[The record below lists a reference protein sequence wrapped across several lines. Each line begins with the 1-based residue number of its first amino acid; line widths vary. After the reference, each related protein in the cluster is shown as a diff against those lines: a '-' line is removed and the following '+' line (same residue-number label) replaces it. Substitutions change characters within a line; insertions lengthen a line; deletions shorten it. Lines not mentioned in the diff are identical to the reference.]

1 MHRVYYLDVA
11 AIFVVVS
18 LLISLI
24 FRRMLRG
31 KENRA
36 FVQYVIILIP
46 LTILDILRTANYTFF
61 GIPDSV
67 MRKEISCA
75 LYNVLNIMNYAMYI
89 YLVGKITGTFR
100 IIVRKKALLVLY
112 LLPFIAEA
120 VLVIS
125 NFFNHK
131 FFYYTDEGAEGI
143 IYHRGDMLWMFVVI
157 GYYYVL
163 FSLVHTVVCYVKKR
177 LSDVKYTALMVV
189 FPINIITF
197 QIQRLN
203 PSLLTQM
210 FGFAITVLILSFFV
224 INPVENLD
232 METGAK
238 SYTAFRNAIANVYM
252 SDDDAFVVF
261 GKLQNIASI
270 RSALGYDMYMALL
283 RQIADNFYSHLRGNI
298 KVDLNL
304 FYLKNGLFAYV
315 IRGDYHVTT
324 IESDVKVILPKLR
337 DLFVVDGIRLKL
349 DFAICG
355 VAIPREIGSEK
366 QLVRFS
372 ETFDYA
378 IPINEYVR
386 YSEIAPEKD
395 FIVKNNIDRI
405 ISDAIQN
412 DKFEMYYQPI
422 YSTKEKAFISAEA
435 LIRLR
440 DEQLGFVS
448 PAVFIP
454 AAEKSGSII
463 QIGEFVIRDVCRFLA
478 QGDAANSGIRF
489 VEVNL
494 SVVQC
499 MQANMAEK
507 IQEILKEYNIDPN
520 RINFEITETASD
532 YLADAV
538 LRTMNDIS
546 GNGNGFSLDD
556 YGSGYSNLGRV
567 MSFPYRIIKLDK
579 SLVDG
584 LGDPRSYEVMR
595 QTIILLKSLGAE
607 IVVEGVEDEAKAIW
621 FAEMGCEYIQ
631 GYYYAKPMPEREFI
645 DFCRGKLN
653 AF

>member
-1 MHRVYYLDVA
+1 MQRIYYLDVA
-11 AIFVVVS
+11 AVLVLIS
-18 LLISLI
+18 LLASLI

-31 KENRA
+31 KDNRA
-36 FVQYVIILIP
+36 FVQYVTLLIP
-46 LTILDILRTANYTFF
+46 LTILDILRTADFSFT
-61 GIPDSV
+61 GIHDSV
-67 MRKEISCA
+67 LRKEIFCA
-75 LYNVLNIMNYAMYI
+75 LYNIVNIMNYTMYI

-100 IIVRKKALLVLY
+100 IIMRKKILAALY
-112 LLPFIAEA
+112 FLPFIVET

-125 NFFNHK
+125 NFFNHR
-131 FFYYTDEGAEGI
+131 FFYYTSEDVGVV
-143 IYHRGDMLWMFVVI
+143 YHRGDLTWIFIVV

-163 FSLVHTVVCYVKKR
+163 FSMVHIIICYVKKR
-177 LSDVKYTALMVV
+177 LSGVKYTALMVV
-189 FPINIITF
+189 FPINVITF
-197 QIQRLN
+197 QIQRMH
-203 PSLLTQM
+203 PELLTQM
-210 FGFAITVLILSFFV
+210 FGFAITVLILTFFV

-238 SYTAFRNAIANVYM
+238 SYTAFRNSIGNVYM
-252 SDDDAFVVF
+252 SGDDAFVVF

-283 RQIADNFYSHLRGNI
+283 RQIADNFYSRLKGNI
-298 KVDLNL
+298 RVDLNL

-315 IRGDYHVTT
+315 IRGDYHIDE
-324 IESDVKVILPKLR
+324 IEKEVQIILPKLR

-355 VAIPREIGSEK
+355 VAIPREIGSER
-366 QLVRFS
+366 QLIRFS

-386 YSEIAPEKD
+386 YSQVAPEKD

-405 ISDAIQN
+405 ISDAIKN
-412 DKFEMYYQPI
+412 NKFEMYYQPI
-422 YSTKEKAFISAEA
+422 YSTREKAFISAEA
-435 LIRLR
+435 LIRLK

-448 PAVFIP
+448 PALFIP
-454 AAEKSGSII
+454 AAEKSGSIL
-463 QIGEFVIRDVCRFLA
+463 QIGEFVIRDVCRFLS
-478 QGDAANSGIRF
+478 QGDAENCGIRF

-494 SVVQC
+494 SVIQC

-507 IQEILKEYNIDPN
+507 IQDILKEYNIDPG

-546 GNGNGFSLDD
+546 VNGNGFSLDD

-584 LGDPRSYEVMR
+584 LGDSRSYEVMR

-607 IVVEGVEDEAKAIW
+607 IVVEGVEDEDKALW
-621 FAEMGCEYIQ
+621 FAKMGCEYIQ
-631 GYYYAKPMPEREFI
+631 GYYYARPMPEREFI
-645 DFCRGKLN
+645 DFCRGKLGTL
-653 AF
+653 

>member
-1 MHRVYYLDVA
+1 MQRVYYLDVA
-11 AIFVVVS
+11 AVFVMIS
-18 LLISLI
+18 LLASLI

-36 FVQYVIILIP
+36 FVQYVILLIP
-46 LTILDILRTANYTFF
+46 LTILDILRTADFSF
-61 GIPDSV
+61 IGIHDSILH
-67 MRKEISCA
+67 KEILCA
-75 LYNVLNIMNYAMYI
+75 LYNIMNILNYTVYI
-89 YLVGKITGTFR
+89 YLVGKITGTIR
-100 IIVRKKALLVLY
+100 IIMRKKILAVLY
-112 LLPFIAEA
+112 LFP
-120 VLVIS
+120 VIVETFFVVS
-125 NFFNHK
+125 NFFNHR
-131 FFYYTDEGAEGI
+131 FFYYTNEEAEGLV
-143 IYHRGDMLWMFVVI
+143 YHRGDLIWVFIAV

-163 FSLVHTVVCYVKKR
+163 FSMVHIIICYVKKR

-189 FPINIITF
+189 FPINVITF
-197 QIQRLN
+197 QIQRMY
-203 PSLLTQM
+203 PALLTQM

-238 SYTAFRNAIANVYM
+238 SYTAFRNAIGNVFM
-252 SDDDAFVVF
+252 SGDDAFVIF
-261 GKLQNIASI
+261 GKLQNISSI

-283 RQIADNFYSHLRGNI
+283 RQIADNFYSHLKGNF

-315 IRGDYHVTT
+315 IRGDYHVSE
-324 IESDVKVILPKLR
+324 IEKDVQIILPKLR

-355 VAIPREIGSEK
+355 VAIPREIGSER
-366 QLVRFS
+366 QLIRFS

-378 IPINEYVR
+378 IPINEYIR
-386 YSEIAPEKD
+386 YSEVAPEKD
-395 FIVKNNIDRI
+395 FIVRNNIDRI
-405 ISDAIQN
+405 ISDAIKN
-412 DKFEMYYQPI
+412 EKFEMYYQPI

-435 LIRLR
+435 LIRLK

-448 PAVFIP
+448 PALFIP
-454 AAEKSGSII
+454 AAEKSGSIL

-507 IQEILKEYNIDPN
+507 IQEILKEYNIDPG

-546 GNGNGFSLDD
+546 VNGNGFSLDD

-584 LGDPRSYEVMR
+584 LGDSRSYEVMR

-607 IVVEGVEDEAKAIW
+607 IVVEGVEDEDKALW

-645 DFCRGKLN
+645 DFCRGKLK
-653 AF
+653 AV